1 MYRYQDIK
9 TIHLEVTQNC
19 QASCPMCDRN
29 QNGGTLNPHIN
40 LDELTLD
47 DCKRIFTTDFI
58 KQLKT
63 MYMCGNLGDP
73 IVARDTLEIF
83 RYFRQHNPN
92 IWLSMNTNAGAKN
105 VEWWTELADIFGTMG
120 AVIFSVDGLSDTNHL
135 YRQGVVWD
143 NVERNMKAFI
153 ASGGRARW
161 DFLIFEHNQH
171 QVEEAEVLAKTWGF
185 EKFVAKKTGR
195 FISAN
200 SEKKETHQ
208 AVNRKGENTVELKK
222 PDDKHVNSALKKQT
236 LLEIK
241 YGSMDNYYEQTPI
254 RCKVKDE
261 GSLFITAEGL
271 ALPCCWTAGRMYKWW
286 HKDPREEQIWKFID
300 FSGGR
305 DAINAKLHGL
315 KQVFETEIFDLIE
328 DSWQETSYK
337 EGRLKVCAMKCGIEF
352 DPFSAQ
358 FSK

>member
-1 MYRYQDIK
+1 MYNYSDIK
-9 TIHLEVTQNC
+9 KIHLEVTQNC

-29 QNGGTLNPHIN
+29 QNGGALNPHIN

-47 DCKRIFTTDFI
+47 DCKKIFTPEFI
-58 KQLKT
+58 KQLNT

-73 IVARDTLEIF
+73 IIARDTLEIF
-83 RYFRQHNPN
+83 QYFRQHNSN
-92 IWLSMNTNAGAKN
+92 IWLSMNTNAGAKSTD
-105 VEWWTELADIFGTMG
+105 WWTELADTFGTMG
-120 AVIFSVDGLSDTNHL
+120 AVTFSIDGLSDTNHL

-143 NVERNMKAFI
+143 NVERNMKTFI
-153 ASGGRARW
+153 TAGGRARW

-171 QVEEAEVLAKTWGF
+171 QINEAEELSKRWGC

-195 FISAN
+195 FISAT
-200 SEKKETHQ
+200 SEKKESHQ
-208 AVNRKGENTVELKK
+208 AINRKGEKTIELKK
-222 PDDKHVNSALKKQT
+222 PDEKYVNSALKKQS

-254 RCKVKDE
+254 CCKVKDE

-286 HKDPREEQIWKFID
+286 HQDPKQEQIWKFID
-300 FSGGR
+300 FAGGK
-305 DAINAKLHGL
+305 DAINAKIHGL
-315 KQVFETEIFDLIE
+315 ERVFETEIFDLIE

-337 EGRLKVCAMKCGIEF
+337 EGRLKVCAMKCGAEF
-352 DPFSAQ
+352 DPFAEQ
-358 FSK
+358 FR

>member
-1 MYRYQDIK
+1 MYEYKDIR

-29 QNGGTLNPHIN
+29 QNGGALNPHIN
-40 LDELTLD
+40 LDELTIGD
-47 DCKRIFTTDFI
+47 VKRIFTPEFI
-58 KQLKT
+58 AQLNT

-83 RYFRQHNPN
+83 TYFREHNPN
-92 IWLSMNTNAGAKN
+92 MWLSMNTNN
-105 VEWWTELADIFGTMG
+105 
-120 AVIFSVDGLSDTNHL
+120 
-135 YRQGVVWD
+135 WD
-143 NVERNMKAFI
+143 NVYRSMKAFI
-153 ASGGRARW
+153 AAGGRARW

-171 QVEEAEVLAKTWGF
+171 QVDEAKELSQTMGF

-208 AVNRKGENTVELKK
+208 AVDRKGNQTTELKK
-222 PDDKHVNSALKKQT
+222 PEEKYVNSALKKQT
-236 LLEIK
+236 MLEIK

-286 HKDPREEQIWKFID
+286 NKDPKQEQIWKFIE
-300 FSGGR
+300 FAGGK
-305 DAINAKLHGL
+305 DAINAKIHGL
-315 KQVFETEIFDLIE
+315 ERVFKTEIFTLIE
-328 DSWQETSYK
+328 DSWQETSY
-337 EGRLKVCAMKCGIEF
+337 ESGRLKVCAMKCGIEF
-352 DPFSAQ
+352 DPFAEQ
-358 FSK
+358 FK